1 MTVYVRI
8 LLYIVAGWMLSSGL
22 INKEVER
29 IITTD
34 PVIATGVQALLGSA
48 VALATGYWWKLAK
61 RFGWKT

>member
-8 LLYIVAGWMLSSGL
+8 LLYIVSGWMVSSGL
-22 INKEVER
+22 INEEVKR

-34 PVIATGVQALLGSA
+34 PAVADGVQAVLAGLLTT
-48 VALATGYWWKLAK
+48 ATVYWWRLAR

>member
-8 LLYIVAGWMLSSGL
+8 LLYIVSGWMVSSGL
-22 INKEVER
+22 INEEVKR

-34 PVIATGVQALLGSA
+34 PAVADGVQL
-48 VALATGYWWKLAK
+48 VLAGLVSSISLYWWKLAR

>member
-8 LLYIVAGWMLSSGL
+8 LLYIVSGWMVSSGL
-22 INKEVER
+22 INEEVKR

-34 PVIATGVQALLGSA
+34 PAIADGVQLVLAALVSSISL
-48 VALATGYWWKLAK
+48 YWWKLAK